1 MYRKTFFSLKRANDF
16 AATVNGM
23 VWRDCDAFGQDIYIV
38 EWR

>member
-16 AATVNGM
+16 AVTVNGK
-23 VWRDCDAFGQDIYIV
+23 VWMNRDGFDQNIYIV

>member
-16 AATVNGM
+16 AVTVNGT
-23 VWRDCDAFGQDIYIV
+23 VWGDRDAFGQGIYIV